1 MSTDNKINAVLEEI
15 DGLLEQMPKEERLKY
30 FASIGKPKD
39 MNFVRKAADTYYV
52 VRSHFDNEKREDL
65 RSKVQ
70 RLVLQDR

>member
-1 MSTDNKINAVLEEI
+1 MSTDNGINAVLEEI

-30 FASIGKPKD
+30 FAAISKPKD
-39 MNFVRKAADTYYV
+39 MDFVRKVGDTHYV

-70 RLVLQDR
+70 RLVMQDR